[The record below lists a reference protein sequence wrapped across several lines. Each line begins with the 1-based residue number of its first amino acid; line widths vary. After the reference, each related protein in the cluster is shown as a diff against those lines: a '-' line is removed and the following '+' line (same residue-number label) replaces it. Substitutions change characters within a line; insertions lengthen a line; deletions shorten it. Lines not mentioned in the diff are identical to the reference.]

1 MKQNAVAIG
10 LKVFAWFLFFA
21 GSITAMKLDVS
32 KSGIFGIE
40 DMTSAIWLLYLL
52 SLGATM
58 FFLGL
63 SEIVHLNQQKINQS
77 LAEGQS

>member
-1 MKQNAVAIG
+1 
-10 LKVFAWFLFFA
+10 
-21 GSITAMKLDVS
+21 MKLDVS
-32 KSGIFGIE
+32 KAGIFGIE